1 MVISTTDATKTK
13 RTRTNVRQ
21 SKFGC
26 FTCKAR
32 RIKCDEAKPACQRCL
47 TSKRECQGYPRG
59 AYPDSDK
66 TASTTIS
73 LVSASS
79 SPSDSPASPSPSA
92 TTVSTLRSLAF
103 NPYSLSN
110 PFVDLG
116 CTVLVQSPRR
126 ARNDIEQT
134 FWSRTVPQLSQ
145 SIPSVRAAIEAFGTS
160 YSEYVLRGSSARPG
174 FETTKRYSQAL
185 RLVQQDLATLPNG
198 PIPCV
203 VACLFLGFVEAIQQ
217 RLNKALVHLQGT
229 FSLMMSLTDKQLL
242 AEVDTNSLVLLLKKL
257 DLHVATYAV
266 SHPPNLPMKPFVMG
280 DVLSSYPPDGSLFK
294 ILHSNYHF
302 TAKAFPYKY
311 TSRRSIPPELLIEQ
325 GRQLANLKQWLSL
338 NELPSASD
346 TESHESLVV
355 LRSQCLAAL
364 INTAII
370 LDPRETS
377 YDCYGP
383 EFQEIITS
391 IETLLLS
398 KSLDGASRY
407 NGTDTLPSFVPEMGI
422 IHPLYFTAKKYR
434 SPFWRRKALSLILKS
449 GKEGP
454 WCAETEGSLIAA
466 IINAEE
472 GTFNL
477 ESLHMEKILD
487 KSPASIPEERRFSA
501 VWASD
506 PEGENGECTQYT
518 RKRYTRVM
526 MYRCRDIE
534 GLLRDDKGPREI
546 PWLDPEMCVVDSE
559 WWIGRDE
566 PLDVILSIGGRST

>member
-1 MVISTTDATKTK
+1 MVDATKPK
-13 RTRTNVRQ
+13 RTRTNVKQ

-32 RIKCDEAKPACQRCL
+32 RIKCDEGKPACQRCL
-47 TSKRECQGYPRG
+47 ISKRECQGYPRG
-59 AYPDSDK
+59 AYPDLDN
-66 TASTTIS
+66 AETTTLS

-79 SPSDSPASPSPSA
+79 SPSDSPSPSPA
-92 TTVSTLRSLAF
+92 AAISTLRSLAF
-103 NPYSLSN
+103 NPYSLSS

-116 CTVLVQSPRR
+116 CTILVQSPRR
-126 ARNDIEQT
+126 ARNNVEQT
-134 FWSRTVPQLSQ
+134 FWSRTVPQLAQ

-160 YSEYVLRGSSARPG
+160 YSEYVLRGTSPRPG

-185 RLVQQDLATLPNG
+185 RMVQQDLVTLPNG

-203 VACLFLGFVEAIQQ
+203 VACLFLGFVEALQQ

-242 AEVDTNSLVLLLKKL
+242 AEVDTDSLVLLLKKL

-280 DVLSSYPPDGSLFK
+280 DVLQSYPPDGSLFK
-294 ILHSNYHF
+294 ILHSSYHF
-302 TAKAFPYKY
+302 TAKAFRYKY
-311 TSRRSIPPELLIEQ
+311 TSRRTIPPELLIEQ

-338 NELPSASD
+338 NEIASTSD
-346 TESHESLVV
+346 TESHESLIV

-364 INTAII
+364 VNTATIME
-370 LDPRETS
+370 PRETA

-383 EFQEIITS
+383 EFEEIITS
-391 IETLLLS
+391 IEALLLS
-398 KSLDGASRY
+398 KSLK
-407 NGTDTLPSFVPEMGI
+407 GTPTQSSSTSLPSFVPEMGI

-472 GTFNL
+472 GTFDK
-477 ESLHMEKILD
+477 ESFCLGHTLD
-487 KSPASIPEERRFSA
+487 QSPACIPEEQRFSH

-506 PEGENGECTQYT
+506 PEGENGECTHYT
-518 RKRYTRVM
+518 RKRYTRTM
-526 MYRCRDIE
+526 MYRCRDVE
-534 GLLRDDKGPREI
+534 AYMRDKKGQIPRGI
-546 PWLDPEMCVVDSE
+546 PWVDPEVDEIDDE
-559 WWIGRDE
+559 WWIGWEE
-566 PLDVILSIGGRST
+566 PLEISFSLKDVIR

>member
-1 MVISTTDATKTK
+1 MVDATKPK
-13 RTRTNVRQ
+13 RTRTNVKQ

-32 RIKCDEAKPACQRCL
+32 RIKCDEGKPACQRCL
-47 TSKRECQGYPRG
+47 ISKRKCQGYPRG
-59 AYPDSDK
+59 AYSDSDSTES
-66 TASTTIS
+66 TALS

-79 SPSDSPASPSPSA
+79 SPSDSSSPSSA
-92 TTVSTLRSLAF
+92 AVISTLRSLAF
-103 NPYSLSN
+103 NPYSLSS

-126 ARNDIEQT
+126 ARNNVEQT
-134 FWSRTVPQLSQ
+134 FWSRTVPQLAQ

-160 YSEYVLRGSSARPG
+160 YSEYVLRGTSPRPG

-185 RLVQQDLATLPNG
+185 RMVQQDLVTLPNG

-203 VACLFLGFVEAIQQ
+203 VACLFLGFVEALQQ

-242 AEVDTNSLVLLLKKL
+242 AEVDTDSLVLLLQKL

-280 DVLSSYPPDGSLFK
+280 DILQSYPPDGSLLK
-294 ILHSNYHF
+294 ILHSSYHF
-302 TAKAFPYKY
+302 TAKAFRYKY
-311 TSRRSIPPELLIEQ
+311 TSRRTIPPELLIEQ
-325 GRQLANLKQWLSL
+325 GQQLANLKQWLSL
-338 NELPSASD
+338 NEIPSTSS
-346 TESHESLVV
+346 TESHESLIV

-364 INTAII
+364 VNTATIME
-370 LDPRETS
+370 PRETA

-383 EFQEIITS
+383 EFEEIITS
-391 IETLLLS
+391 IGALLLS
-398 KSLDGASRY
+398 KSLKGAPTQSSS
-407 NGTDTLPSFVPEMGI
+407 TSLPSFVPEMGI

-454 WCAETEGSLIAA
+454 WCAETEGSLVAA

-472 GTFNL
+472 GSFNK
-477 ESLHMEKILD
+477 ESLSLGHTLD
-487 KSPASIPEERRFSA
+487 HSPACMPEEQRFGQ

-506 PEGENGECTQYT
+506 PESENGEC
-518 RKRYTRVM
+518 VGM
-526 MYRCRDIE
+526 
-534 GLLRDDKGPREI
+534 
-546 PWLDPEMCVVDSE
+546 
-559 WWIGRDE
+559 
-566 PLDVILSIGGRST
+566 